1 MIGKGWPRPC
11 LVVTT
16 SWTNLRGTLVHCLLY
31 GRGYD
36 RDYFRGCPYF
46 GRSKEHKEIFF
57 FFFGCSWGAWGST
70 PHINCFV
77 AAWHASWPHVLLW
90 LAERSLFR
98 WNLFRFPALFKVD
111 LLNPCLSLLISSFSF
126 CVWFF
131 WLYNCFYA
139 FCSLS
144 YQFLSLFLGTP
155 LIYAFFLFEFYYI
168 PFFCAP
174 ISFLSCVTF
183 LNGGL
188 LLN

>member
-1 MIGKGWPRPC
+1 MIE
-11 LVVTT
+11 TT
-16 SWTNLRGTLVHCLLY
+16 SEVVHILD
-31 GRGYD
+31 GQ
-36 RDYFRGCPYF
+36 
-46 GRSKEHKEIFF
+46 RSIRRFF

-90 LAERSLFR
+90 LAEGSHFR

-126 CVWFF
+126 HVWFF

-155 LIYAFFLFEFYYI
+155 LIYAFFLSEFYCI
-168 PFFCAP
+168 PFFCAY
-174 ISFLSCVTF
+174 ISFSSCVTF
-183 LNGGL
+183 LSGGL
-188 LLN
+188 LWNLTHFSLHRLPFYLLRSTDRFF